1 METSATP
8 PLSEP
13 RLLALGD
20 AACTV
25 EFGATIDPALHARV
39 LGLAQAIAVARS
51 TATSAVPGSAPWSE
65 PWSAIVDVVPTFRSL
80 TVYFDPLQTDGE
92 RLGADLLRLAQSAG
106 SAGQAGRQWR
116 LPVCFDDE
124 YAPDLEA
131 LASAKGLTREAVVAL
146 MCEATFQVYM
156 IGFMPGFPY
165 MGGLPKVLEVP
176 RLASPRKAV
185 PARSLAV
192 AGAMCAV
199 YPWQSPGGWH
209 LLGRTPLPMF
219 SAADSQSPSLLASGD
234 RVRWQAVDKPRY
246 LDLEAA
252 ALAGAI
258 DRGEFLSPQGDL

>member
-8 PLSEP
+8 PLTEP

-39 LGLAQAIAVARS
+39 LGLAQAIAAARS
-51 TATSAVPGSAPWSE
+51 AAASSTAPGAELWQG
-65 PWSAIVDVVPTFRSL
+65 IVDVVPTFRSL

-92 RLGADLLRLAQSAG
+92 RLGAELLRLAQSAG

-124 YAPDLEA
+124 YAPDLAA
-131 LASAKGLTREAVVAL
+131 LASVKGLTREAVVTL

-246 LDLEAA
+246 LGLEAA

-258 DRGEFLSPQGDL
+258 DRGEFLTMQGEH

>member
-1 METSATP
+1 MHTP
-8 PLSEP
+8 DTVDREP

-20 AACTV
+20 AAWTV
-25 EFGATIDPALHARV
+25 EFGETIDPSLYARV
-39 LGLAQAIAVARS
+39 QGLASLLATARAEAAAD
-51 TATSAVPGSAPWSE
+51 TPLR
-65 PWSAIVDVVPTFRSL
+65 AIVDVVPTFRSL
-80 TVYFDPLQTDGE
+80 SVYFNPWQVDAQVLGDALLQLARRAGVAE
-92 RLGADLLRLAQSAG
+92 R
-106 SAGQAGRQWR
+106 AGREW
-116 LPVCFDDE
+116 LIPVCFDADF
-124 YAPDLEA
+124 APDLEA
-131 LASAKGLTREAVVAL
+131 LAQAKKMTRDEVIAL
-146 MCEATFQVYM
+146 MCAATFQVYM

-246 LDLEAA
+246 LELEAA